1 MDQLV
6 FSSLSQCSPSSQGIS
21 LCRSSLDGS
30 FGVYL
35 RAIFA
40 YVLIFQRCFF
50 LKDLRRRSRP
60 PTVALRGARSFFIT
74 SLIREKSPRLR
85 NAKGP
90 KNTFP
95 ELVAEKRLK
104 YSERE
109 VAHHAAGTHGLAIHL
124 PSAEWSTVQRVRVT
138 VQRVWASWRFTFPP
152 TTLYKKTGRCEVT
165 TTFIDIEQLFC

>member
-6 FSSLSQCSPSSQGIS
+6 FSSLSRCSPSSQGMS
-21 LCRSSLDGS
+21 LCRSLDGS

-35 RAIFA
+35 RVVFS
-40 YVLIFQRCFF
+40 YVLIFRRCFL

-85 NAKGP
+85 NAEGP

-104 YSERE
+104 YFERE
-109 VAHHAAGTHGLAIHL
+109 VAHHAAGTHDLAIHHPSTEWSTGAGNCSAGACKLAIHL
-124 PSAEWSTVQRVRVT
+124 PTCST
-138 VQRVWASWRFTFPP
+138 
-152 TTLYKKTGRCEVT
+152 
-165 TTFIDIEQLFC
+165 I